1 MFVSINLGLAFTKNK
16 ANLINAKQSF
26 LTVFLLMLDINE
38 LVCLKRL
45 EEFATLKN
53 LEVIPFFYL
62 TFGIV
67 DRYKICIGVGKLIK
81 GTVNWH
87 PHLKY

>member
-1 MFVSINLGLAFTKNK
+1 MLSRV
-16 ANLINAKQSF
+16 F
-26 LTVFLLMLDINE
+26 LTDFLLMLDKNE
-38 LVCLKRL
+38 LVYRRRL